1 MERNEQDR
9 EDYKRIITTHY
20 RPEQLVFADE
30 SHFNRLNLR
39 RPYAWAKRGDRAS
52 RHEFQFRGAKYSIL
66 PALSLDGVLHLEV
79 VENAVT
85 GAAFRQFV
93 EGLLPLMNK
102 WPLPNSVLVVDN
114 ASIHKVAGI
123 RELVEERGMRLLF
136 LPAYSPDLNPIEL
149 TFSSIKAWLRTNRDR
164 VNQEMESENGTVYN
178 ALWQA
183 VHSVTPEKAQGWYK
197 HCGYRQRA

>member
-9 EDYKRIITTHY
+9 EDFKRNILVHY

-30 SHFNRLNLR
+30 SHFNRLTLR

-52 RHEFQFRGAKYSIL
+52 RYEFQFRGSKYSIL
-66 PALSLDGVLHLEV
+66 PALSLDGILHLEV

-85 GAAFRQFV
+85 GAAFRRFV
-93 EGLLPLMNK
+93 EGLLPRMNK

-123 RELVEERGMRLLF
+123 RELVEDHGMRLMF
-136 LPAYSPDLNPIEL
+136 LPSYSPDLNPIEL
-149 TFSSIKAWLRTNRDR
+149 SFSSIKAWLRANRDQ
-164 VNQEMESENGTVYN
+164 VNREMESENGTVYN

-183 VHSVTPEKAQGWYK
+183 VHSVTPEKARGWYK
-197 HCGYRQRA
+197 HCGYQERA